1 MQKIFQNIFMM
12 HIAGKKLP
20 LQKKS
25 KYLFSPFYG
34 IGFYKASYILRQL
47 GLNRTKKGSFFTSR
61 HFTQIAALIEK
72 DFIIEGKLKRI
83 EATNIQTLISIS
95 AYRGIR
101 HVRRLPVRGQ
111 RTHTNAKTC
120 KRRQRVGF
128 IASTVKKAVV
138 KTQSKK
144 TTKKKK

>member
-1 MQKIFQNIFMM
+1 MV

-20 LQKKS
+20 LQKNANRI
-25 KYLFSPFYG
+25 FSPFYG
-34 IGFYKASYILRQL
+34 IGLYKASYILRCL
-47 GLNRTKKGSFFTSR
+47 GLNKNKKGFIFTAK
-61 HFTQIAALIEK
+61 HFTQMAALIEK
-72 DFIIEGKLKRI
+72 DFIIEGKLKRK

-120 KRRQRVGF
+120 RRRQSLGF
-128 IASTVKKAVV
+128 VVASVKKSVA
-138 KTQSKK
+138 KTQV
-144 TTKKKK
+144 KKKKK